1 MESMKRTRNPGRW
14 NRRGTAVVEGAIVFP
29 LLLLLTLGAIEYGWL
44 FYNIQQI
51 TNAARQGARTAA
63 VLNGTAAE
71 GKSAIDTALSG
82 TAVRAASS
90 FYYDVNFVGP
100 SAGPS
105 GPIPAL
111 VVATVRINTSDI
123 DFVNA
128 PSLFPVPTR
137 LRAVVKMARE
147 GI

>member
-100 SAGPS
+100 SGLT
-105 GPIPAL
+105 PAL
-111 VVATVRINTSDI
+111 AVATVRINTSDI

-128 PSLFPVPTR
+128 PSLFPVPAR

>member
-71 GKSAIDTALSG
+71 GESAINTALTGSVLL
-82 TAVRAASS
+82 TKPSL
-90 FYYDVNFVGP
+90 YYDVNFVP
-100 SAGPS
+100 AAGLT
-105 GPIPAL
+105 PAL

>member
-1 MESMKRTRNPGRW
+1 MESMKRTQNPGRW
-14 NRRGTAVVEGAIVFP
+14 YRRGTAVVEAAIVFP

-63 VLNGTAAE
+63 VLNGTVAE
-71 GKSAIDTALSG
+71 GEGAIDGALSH
-82 TAVRAASS
+82 T
-90 FYYDVNFVGP
+90 
-100 SAGPS
+100 
-105 GPIPAL
+105 
-111 VVATVRINTSDI
+111 VVAAAPSFSRKVEPNTIAAGGTIIQTVEATVSVDTSDI
-123 DFVNA
+123 DFVRA

-147 GI
+147 GL